1 MAYRSR
7 GFLMKMKIICNYGFR
22 GILLRQIIIAHISYD
37 EHETEFSVSGLHEKV
52 CTFEDASIQAD
63 SDSKDRGVT

>member
-7 GFLMKMKIICNYGFR
+7 TFLMKMKIICNYGFR

-52 CTFEDASIQAD
+52 
-63 SDSKDRGVT
+63 

>member
-22 GILLRQIIIAHISYD
+22 GILLRQIIIDHISYD

-52 CTFEDASIQAD
+52 
-63 SDSKDRGVT
+63 